1 MRIISDEL
9 YAMLVRELAKNE
21 TVAIFQQ
28 LLLAPKQEKAE
39 IDEAAEKTEDK
50 GDKK

>member
-9 YAMLVRELAKNE
+9 HARLVRELAKNE

-28 LLLAPKQEKAE
+28 LLLVPKQEETEAEKAE
-39 IDEAAEKTEDK
+39 GK
-50 GDKK
+50 GDKE